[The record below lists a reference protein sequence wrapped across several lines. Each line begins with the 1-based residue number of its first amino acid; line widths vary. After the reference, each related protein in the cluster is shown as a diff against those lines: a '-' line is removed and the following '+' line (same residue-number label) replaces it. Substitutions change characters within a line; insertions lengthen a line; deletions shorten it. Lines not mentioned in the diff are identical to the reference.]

1 RSVAPLFSS
10 RSLHDA
16 LPIWLNERFCCGP
29 IVGAGVCPN
38 THPVPPSAPATQS
51 PSPSIAQAYRFIHRS
66 SSRTRRDL
74 GTALLVLSD
83 TRGSRA
89 LTPNYAPPFPAVNL
103 ASTRASPARR
113 VTPRRSA
120 HSSSGIKYLRVSPRR
135 SRSAAGVAEPSS
147 TSVASR
153 AARNSARAP
162 VAA

>member
-38 THPVPPSAPATQS
+38 THRVPPSTPATQS

-83 TRGSRA
+83 TRDRK
-89 LTPNYAPPFPAVNL
+89 
-103 ASTRASPARR
+103 STRLN
-113 VTPRRSA
+113 
-120 HSSSGIKYLRVSPRR
+120 SSHGSISYAV
-135 SRSAAGVAEPSS
+135 
-147 TSVASR
+147 
-153 AARNSARAP
+153 
-162 VAA
+162 